1 MGSKK
6 QCLTVDWFSV
16 SSALSSWSHQFF
28 RCLLVLCWLRTGFCI
43 FTETASREWLVN
55 EVRTNRIW
63 YAKFT
68 FCVWKR
74 QTIRFIL
81 VSICRTFLFICP

>member
-6 QCLTVDWFSV
+6 QCSTVDWFSV
-16 SSALSSWSHQFF
+16 CSALSSCSRQFF
-28 RCLLVLCWLRTGFCI
+28 CCLLALHWLRNGFYV
-43 FTETASREWLVN
+43 FMERASRKWLVN
-55 EVRTNRIW
+55 EVGTHSIC

-68 FCVWKR
+68 FWVWKR

-81 VSICRTFLFICP
+81 LNICRTFPFICP